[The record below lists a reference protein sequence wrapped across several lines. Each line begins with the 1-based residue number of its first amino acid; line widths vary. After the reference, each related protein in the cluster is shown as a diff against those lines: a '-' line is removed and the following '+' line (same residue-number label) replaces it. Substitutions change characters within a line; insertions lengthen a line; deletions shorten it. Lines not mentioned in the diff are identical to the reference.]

1 MKQLIKKH
9 HDEDS
14 RFYHAL
20 MALATETAKQEGF
33 NAVGW
38 NALYVLFADKFGWT
52 PAQVR
57 SMNLDEVSLML
68 DAFFPP
74 KPASIKSG
82 S

>member
-1 MKQLIKKH
+1 MEQLIKQH
-9 HDEDS
+9 HDEES
-14 RFYHAL
+14 RFYRAI

-57 SMNLDEVSLML
+57 SMTLEEISLML

-74 KPASIKSG
+74 KPVRIKSG

>member
-1 MKQLIKKH
+1 MDQLIDCH
-9 HDEDS
+9 HDEES
-14 RFYHAL
+14 RFYRAL
-20 MALATETAKQEGF
+20 MALATETARHKGF
-33 NAVGW
+33 TATGW
-38 NALYVLFADKFGWT
+38 NALYVLFADRFGWT

-57 SMNLDEVSLML
+57 SLNLEELSLML